1 MTEVSEKRSGTQVL
15 RPRARILR
23 TFGDELISSETV
35 AIIELVKN
43 AYDADATRVLIHFE
57 PPLEKGQGRIDVL
70 DNGHGM
76 ALETVQEAWMEPAT
90 LYRKQK
96 NFSEVYNRRV
106 LGEKGIGR
114 FAASRLADSLEV
126 YTRRINSL
134 KEVCVFFDWSQ
145 FDKQDIYLDEVE
157 ILWEESEPAIFCANG
172 IAKKLWN
179 EWLDISS
186 MDTSHGTLL
195 RMENLRQD
203 WDKEQITELRRGL
216 TKLVFPFSVSD
227 TTHEKTD
234 FQIILQTPF
243 EDLSGSIQPA
253 EVLMRPHYIL
263 QGEVDKLG
271 AYKLN
276 ILIGK
281 PDKPHSK
288 EGKFALKNNRE
299 PQCGPFNFE
308 FRVWDRDQEILG
320 ELASRIGSTI
330 GNIRRELN
338 LAAGISIYRDG
349 FRVMPYGEPNNDWL
363 RLDLRRVQNPTKCL
377 SNNQIVG
384 YLIISADQNP
394 SLRDQ
399 SNREGLIAGQA
410 LEDLEEIVR
419 SALAILE
426 EERFKVRPRRE
437 QKAAKG
443 GIFTEFSIA
452 TISKLV
458 KERYP
463 EDKDLLDL
471 IAYQESDLDRRV
483 EQVQDVLARY
493 RRLATLGQLIDTV
506 LHDGRTPLSKIGRQ
520 AYLGKRDTQSKPKD
534 SASFVQ
540 KLDERFDTIFSQSD
554 VLETLFRK
562 IEPFGGRKRGRP
574 VEKCLE
580 EVITNTFSVL
590 DAEIR
595 RKRVKVKPPI
605 GDTRV
610 TVDESELQQVFIN
623 LLQNSLYWLEKIP
636 EDARKIVVQVKRL
649 SDDNVEVIFS
659 DSGPGI
665 APDIKDFIFEPYFST
680 KPDGVGLGLT
690 IAGEIISEYYD
701 GSLEL
706 LNSGPLSGA
715 TFRILLRRRV

>member
-1 MTEVSEKRSGTQVL
+1 MTEVSEKRSGTQAL

-57 PPLEKGQGRIDVL
+57 PPLEKGQGRIDIL

-96 NFSEVYNRRV
+96 SFSEVYNRRV

-114 FAASRLADSLEV
+114 FAASRLADGLEV
-126 YTRRINSL
+126 YTRRTKSL
-134 KEVCVFFDWSQ
+134 KEVRVFFDWGQ
-145 FDKQDIYLDEVE
+145 FDKQDIYLDEIE

-172 IAKKLWN
+172 IAEKLWN

-216 TKLVFPFSVSD
+216 TKLVSPFSVSD
-227 TTHEKTD
+227 TAHKKTD
-234 FQIILQTPF
+234 FQIILRTPF
-243 EDLSGSIQPA
+243 EDLSGIIQPS
-253 EVLMRPHYIL
+253 EVLVRPHYII
-263 QGEVDKLG
+263 QGEVDKEGL
-271 AYKLN
+271 YKLYVSIN
-276 ILIGK
+276 K
-281 PDKPHSK
+281 SDKQQL
-288 EGKFALKNNRE
+288 EGKFSLGDNRK
-299 PQCGPFNFE
+299 PQCGPFGLE
-308 FRVWDRDQEILG
+308 FRVWDRDSDSLG
-320 ELASRIGSTI
+320 KLASRIGLTI
-330 GNIRRELN
+330 GDIRRELDE
-338 LAAGISIYRDG
+338 AAGIGIYRDS

-363 RLDLRRVQNPTKCL
+363 RLDLRRVQNPTMRL

-394 SLRDQ
+394 DLRDQ

-410 LEDLEEIVR
+410 LEDFKGVIKFV
-419 SALAILE
+419 LAILE
-426 EERFKVRPRRE
+426 EERYKVRPRRE

-443 GIFTEFSIA
+443 GVFTDFSIT

-458 KERYP
+458 KDRYP
-463 EDKDLLDL
+463 KDKELLDL
-471 IAYQESDLDRRV
+471 IAHQESDLDRRV
-483 EQVQDVLARY
+483 ELVQDVLARY

-520 AYLGKRDTQSKPKD
+520 AYLGKRDTQSEPKD
-534 SASFVQ
+534 LATFVR
-540 KLDERFDTIFSQSD
+540 KLQERFGTIFSQSD

-623 LLQNSLYWLEKIP
+623 LLQNSLYWLEKMP

-649 SDDNVEVIFS
+649 SDENVEVIFS
-659 DSGPGI
+659 DSGLGI

-680 KPDGVGLGLT
+680 KPDGIGLGLT

-706 LNSGPLSGA
+706 LNSGPLPGA